1 MSFSNSEVMWKP
13 LLFDL
18 YETKS
23 VYLIKHNN
31 YFDIILLMILKERI
45 TAIFQVHFDNIRT
58 LKA

>member
-1 MSFSNSEVMWKP
+1 MP

-23 VYLIKHNN
+23 LYLIKHNN
-31 YFDIILLMILKERI
+31 YFDISLLMILKERI
-45 TAIFQVHFDNIRT
+45 TAIFQVHFDNIQT

>member
-1 MSFSNSEVMWKP
+1 MSFFNSEVMWKP

-18 YETKS
+18 YETKF

-31 YFDIILLMILKERI
+31 YFDISLLMILKERI
-45 TAIFQVHFDNIRT
+45 TVIFQVHCDNIQT

>member
-31 YFDIILLMILKERI
+31 YFDISLLMILKERI
-45 TAIFQVHFDNIRT
+45 TAIFQVHCDNIQT

>member
-18 YETKS
+18 YESKF

-31 YFDIILLMILKERI
+31 YFDISLLMILNERI
-45 TAIFQVHFDNIRT
+45 TVIFQVHCDNIQT